1 MILNKKYKEEIDKIV
16 MNDEMKKRILKNVLV
31 ANENDNN
38 AEKSLKIKTT
48 KPKINKY
55 YNFKKNMQMVAA
67 CGAIVL
73 CLSVVKNYPMLL
85 KPAPND
91 LEQKETVKSN
101 DDENNNLK
109 TNNDNNYVNNKD
121 SKEISNNNNKED
133 QTVGKNNSNY
143 NNGDSYVK
151 RESSDSSKIR
161 QEEKDKDNLQ
171 SNSSIEAEKSQT
183 SQNND
188 NKSIEDSNILSKTNP
203 EGDINKKENKNPTS
217 TESKTKDQD
226 IMQNRIPENNEDN
239 SVLGTSVAAEK
250 VENYRQEYKTLD
262 EAEKAL
268 NLKVS
273 PLKTLSKGF
282 KMGNI
287 SVISNEIIQ
296 VDYNDGNNNIIF
308 RAGKGIDN
316 ISGDYNVYQVNDTLK
331 VNGLNVNLEGNKSEE
346 YNLATWEK
354 DGISYSISA
363 ENSIDEKTILGMII

>member
-16 MNDEMKKRILKNVLV
+16 MNDEMKKRILQNVLV

-48 KPKINKY
+48 KPKIKKY
-55 YNFKKNMQMVAA
+55 YNLKKNMQMVAA

-188 NKSIEDSNILSKTNP
+188 DKSIEDSNILSKTNT
-203 EGDINKKENKNPTS
+203 ERDINKKENKNPTS
-217 TESKTKDQD
+217 TESKTKDLD

-250 VENYRQEYKTLD
+250 VENWQEYKTLD

-273 PLKTLSKGF
+273 PLKTLPKGY
-282 KMGNI
+282 KMERI

-296 VDYNDGNNNIIF
+296 VEYNEGDINIIF
-308 RAGKGIDN
+308 RAGRGIEN
-316 ISGDYNVYQVNDTLK
+316 ISGDYNVYQVKNTVK
-331 VNGLNVNLEGNKSEE
+331 VNGLTVNLEGSKSEE